1 MKTQKMLAVFFVYL
15 VAALAWSQSKPEGR
29 MQMQVLPG
37 QVLKLEL
44 SSGDYR
50 IEPGASDKLVVISQ
64 TANPNPKPRFGVDAN
79 AKQASVKVD
88 GPPNYTALIQ
98 VPRNSDL
105 RIRLNGGRL
114 QVSGIEGDKD
124 IESNAGAIRI
134 DVGRPE
140 SYRKVDASVGVGHI
154 DARAFQAEQAGLA
167 RSFRREGPG
176 KFRLHAHV
184 GAGDITF
191 FSNSI

>member
-1 MKTQKMLAVFFVYL
+1 MKTHRMLAVFFVYL
-15 VAALAWSQSKPEGR
+15 VAALAWSQSKPEHR
-29 MQMQVLPG
+29 MQMQLLPG
-37 QVLKLEL
+37 QLLKLEL

-64 TANPNPKPRFGVDAN
+64 TANPNLKPRFGVEAN
-79 AKQASVKVD
+79 PKQASVKVE
-88 GPPNYTALIQ
+88 GPPNYAAVIQ

-124 IESNAGAIRI
+124 IESSAGAIRI

-140 SYRKVDASVGVGHI
+140 SYKKVDASVGVGHI
-154 DARAFQAEQAGLA
+154 DARAFQAEQEGVA

-191 FSNSI
+191 FSSLI

>member
-1 MKTQKMLAVFFVYL
+1 MLAVFFVYL
-15 VAALAWSQSKPEGR
+15 AAALAWSQSKPENR
-29 MQMQVLPG
+29 MQMQLLPG
-37 QVLKLEL
+37 QALKLEL

-79 AKQASVKVD
+79 PKQASVKVE
-88 GPPNYTALIQ
+88 GPPNYAAVIQ

-124 IESNAGAIRI
+124 IESSAGAIRI

-140 SYRKVDASVGVGHI
+140 SYKKVDASVGVGRI
-154 DARAFQAEQAGLA
+154 DARAFQAEQEGLA
-167 RSFRREGPG
+167 RSFHREGPG

-191 FSNSI
+191 FSSLI